1 VTADKTPPDAAAPD
15 DKTPAETD
23 ATGQAPASRYP
34 ELDELQQEISRR
46 LRDNQRFL
54 EHFLDEDF
62 PDENEDEA
70 EEIDPDDFEEL

>member
-1 VTADKTPPDAAAPD
+1 MTDDKTPPDQTD
-15 DKTPAETD
+15 TSDET
-23 ATGQAPASRYP
+23 PASRFP
-34 ELDELQQEISRR
+34 ELDELQQEVARR

-62 PDENEDEA
+62 PDDSEEES

>member
-1 VTADKTPPDAAAPD
+1 MTDDQTPPDQTD
-15 DKTPAETD
+15 TSDET
-23 ATGQAPASRYP
+23 PASRFP
-34 ELDELQQEISRR
+34 ELDELQQEVARR

-62 PDENEDEA
+62 PDDSEEES